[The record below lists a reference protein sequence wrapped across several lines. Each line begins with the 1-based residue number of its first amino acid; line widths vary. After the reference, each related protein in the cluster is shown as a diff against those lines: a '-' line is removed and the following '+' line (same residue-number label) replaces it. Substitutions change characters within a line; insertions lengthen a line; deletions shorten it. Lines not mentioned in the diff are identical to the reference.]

1 MNKCPDGTYHL
12 TGDPAHSEPEIGKD
26 ISSMFNKNGGNYM
39 ERVSLVARQ
48 DNFKL
53 DYVSSARGI
62 VDRTV
67 LGFNVMED
75 YMEIFDTYEAIQV
88 FGAALKEAQ
97 DSGKCTGYTWIRRVM

>member
-1 MNKCPDGTYHL
+1 
-12 TGDPAHSEPEIGKD
+12 
-26 ISSMFNKNGGNYM
+26 M

-67 LGFNVMED
+67 LGFKVMED

-88 FGAALKEAQ
+88 FG
-97 DSGKCTGYTWIRRVM
+97 